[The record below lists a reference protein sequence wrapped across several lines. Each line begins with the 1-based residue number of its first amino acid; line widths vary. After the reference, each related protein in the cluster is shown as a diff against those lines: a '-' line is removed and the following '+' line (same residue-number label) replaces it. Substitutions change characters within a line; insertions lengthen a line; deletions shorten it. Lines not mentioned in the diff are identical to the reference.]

1 MTRSIRLLSLCLLL
15 VVAACARG
23 QGATGSFDRTLNVG
37 EPLEIEVQTGSGAI
51 EVRAGAA
58 GKVEVHGEIRVGS
71 WRGLFGGGS
80 RGSAADIVENI
91 KMSPPIEQN
100 GNRLVI
106 GRLDEAFWH
115 QNVSISYTIVA
126 PAATQLRARSGSG
139 SLSVSGIAG
148 PVVVETGSGST
159 ELTDIGG
166 AAEARTGS
174 GSIHARGIGGAF
186 TGSTGSGQIEV
197 RQTARG
203 DVAASTGSGSI
214 EISGV
219 DGAARVR
226 TGSGSV
232 TIDGKPTGP
241 WELDTGSGSVHA
253 RMPPDAAFTIDA
265 KAGSGG
271 VRTSQPITV
280 SGTVDRGT
288 LYGQVRGGGPT
299 VRIRTG
305 SGGISLD

>member
-1 MTRSIRLLSLCLLL
+1 MTRSIRLLSVSLLL
-15 VVAACARG
+15 VVAGCARG

-37 EPLEIEVQTGSGAI
+37 EPLELEVQTGAGAI

-71 WRGLFGGGS
+71 WRGLFGGGG
-80 RGSAADIVENI
+80 RAGADDIVQNI
-91 KMSPPIEQN
+91 KTSPPIEQN

-106 GRLDEAFWH
+106 GRLDESFSH

-139 SLSVSGIAG
+139 SQSVSGLAG

-197 RQTARG
+197 AQTARG
-203 DVAASTGSGSI
+203 DVAASTGSGSV
-214 EISGV
+214 ELKGV

-232 TIDGKPTGP
+232 TIDGKPTGA
-241 WELDTGSGSVHA
+241 WDLETGSGSVHA
-253 RMPPDAAFTIDA
+253 RLAPEAAFTIDA
-265 KAGSGG
+265 RAGSGG
-271 VRTSQPITV
+271 VSTSQPVTIAGAV
-280 SGTVDRGT
+280 ARGE
-288 LYGQVRGGGPT
+288 LHGQVRGGGPT

>member
-1 MTRSIRLLSLCLLL
+1 MTRSIRLLSVSLLF

-23 QGATGSFDRTLNVG
+23 QGATASFDRTLNVN
-37 EPLEIEVQTGSGAI
+37 EPLELEVQTGSGAI
-51 EVRAGAA
+51 EVRAGVA
-58 GKVEVHGEIRVGS
+58 GKVEVHGEIRVGG
-71 WRGLFGGGS
+71 WHGLFGG
-80 RGSAADIVENI
+80 RGSADDIVQSI
-91 KMSPPIEQN
+91 KTSPPIEQN

-106 GRLDEAFWH
+106 GRLDDAFAH

-126 PAATQLRARSGSG
+126 PVATQLRARSGSG
-139 SLSVSGIAG
+139 SQSVSGIAG

-197 RQTARG
+197 TQTAGG
-203 DVAASTGSGSI
+203 DLAAATGSGSI
-214 EISGV
+214 EVKGV

-232 TIDGKPTGP
+232 TIEGKPSGP
-241 WELDTGSGSVHA
+241 WDLETGSGSVRA
-253 RMPPDAAFTIDA
+253 RIASDAAFTIDA
-265 KAGSGG
+265 RAGSGG
-271 VRTSQPITV
+271 VSTSQPVTIAGAV
-280 SGTVDRGT
+280 ARGE
-288 LYGQVRGGGPT
+288 LHGQVRGGGPT

>member
-1 MTRSIRLLSLCLLL
+1 MTRSIRLLSMSLLL

-23 QGATGSFDRTLNVG
+23 QGAAGVFDRTLNVG
-37 EPLEIEVQTGSGAI
+37 EPLELEVQTGSGAI

-71 WRGLFGGGS
+71 WRGLFGGG
-80 RGSAADIVENI
+80 RASADDIVQNI
-91 KMSPPIEQN
+91 KASPPIEQN

-106 GRLDEAFWH
+106 GRLDESFWH
-115 QNVSISYTIVA
+115 QNVSISYTIVV

-139 SLSVSGIAG
+139 SQSVRGIAG

-186 TGSTGSGQIEV
+186 TGSTGSGQIDV
-197 RQTARG
+197 AQTARG
-203 DVAASTGSGSI
+203 DVAASTGSGSV
-214 EISGV
+214 EIKGV

-241 WELDTGSGSVHA
+241 WDLDTGSGSVHA

-265 KAGSGG
+265 RAGSGG
-271 VRTSQPITV
+271 VKTSQPITM
-280 SGTVDRGT
+280 SGNVERGT

>member
-1 MTRSIRLLSLCLLL
+1 MTRSIRLLSMSLLL

-23 QGATGSFDRTLNVG
+23 QGATGSFDRTLNVA
-37 EPLEIEVQTGSGAI
+37 EPLELDVQTGSGAI

-58 GKVEVHGEIRVGS
+58 GKVEVHGEIRVGG
-71 WRGLFGGGS
+71 WRGLFGGGGAGAS
-80 RGSAADIVENI
+80 DIVQNI
-91 KMSPPIEQN
+91 KASPPIEQN

-106 GRLDEAFWH
+106 GRLDESFWR
-115 QNVSISYTIVA
+115 QNVSISYTIVV

-139 SLSVSGIAG
+139 SQSVRGIAG

-186 TGSTGSGQIEV
+186 TGSTGSGQIDVE
-197 RQTARG
+197 QTARG
-203 DVAASTGSGSI
+203 DVAASTGSGSV
-214 EISGV
+214 EIKGV

-241 WELDTGSGSVHA
+241 WDLDTGSGSVHA
-253 RMPPDAAFTIDA
+253 RMPPDAAFTVDA
-265 KAGSGG
+265 RAGSGG
-271 VRTSQPITV
+271 VKTSQPITV
-280 SGTVDRGT
+280 SGNLERGT